1 MLRYLVFIILLFSSN
16 AHSTL
21 IEYYQITSSIDN
33 VKFKTRSMSESC
45 KQLLS
50 HLQSIQTTNPK
61 YHYIYVKSQLSA
73 SNGNQWQCIAD
84 IQNPA
89 NGGYLARNHVYTGF
103 IIREE
108 AKCPSPS
115 VIIRVTFEDLEHV
128 PLRVCTEISPGEF
141 CASVG
146 NETTITGGGTYLGQ
160 VHKPSILH
168 QSLSETPQSSC
179 TPLFSDSPCDSKDPY
194 GGCYVPPD
202 DGCTRHKD
210 GSIYCPPEAEPPKP
224 DDTCNGATYCKAPPE
239 GCGDGYVRGSFNGQ
253 ELCVKSGPSNPPK
266 PDNPQ
271 DPDNCANGGS
281 YCPAPPND
289 DSCPDGYYPTTHNGS
304 KICVKNNPNPNE
316 PNPNDPNNN
325 NGGDNGG
332 GDNGGDGNGD
342 GDTGGSGV
350 DLSEIINAIKALR
363 DALLQALGS
372 LSQKL
377 STLITGQKETNEHL
391 EDIKEESVKTNV
403 KLDKVNENITTT
415 NSKLDT
421 ANEHL
426 NAISDHTA
434 AASEA
439 LGQTNQKLD
448 GVTEAIDSI
457 GKCRNKD
464 YDPRDVK
471 SEKYV
476 DCTAQELG
484 LTDTPFQIQDQPV
497 IEYQREEHITFGK
510 YCPYKRTTQNVGY
523 FTFEKDITFICDFG
537 HEARPYIIALGYL
550 GALIYLLIAMRSK
563 D

>member
-1 MLRYLVFIILLFSSN
+1 MRFFKYLVFIILLFISVDALANTYAYKTHLSEQEYDTQEAACN
-16 AHSTL
+16 STKGL
-21 IEYYQITSSIDN
+21 MYDGSKIVEVDWTGTLCRVKTYYWRSITI
-33 VKFKTRSMSESC
+33 TRITKE
-45 KQLLS
+45 L
-50 HLQSIQTTNPK
+50 
-61 YHYIYVKSQLSA
+61 
-73 SNGNQWQCIAD
+73 
-84 IQNPA
+84 
-89 NGGYLARNHVYTGF
+89 
-103 IIREE
+103 
-108 AKCPSPS
+108 KCPSPS
-115 VIIRVTFEDLEHV
+115 IIIRVTFNDLDHV
-128 PLRVCTEISPGEF
+128 PLRVCSEIAPGKF

-224 DDTCNGATYCKAPPE
+224 DETCNGATYCKAPPQ
-239 GCGDGYVRGSFNGQ
+239 GCGEGYVRGSFNGQ

-266 PDNPQ
+266 PDNPD

-281 YCPAPPND
+281 YSPAPPND
-289 DSCPDGYYPTTHNGS
+289 DSCPDGYYPTTHNGT

-332 GDNGGDGNGD
+332 GDNGNGD
-342 GDTGGSGV
+342 NGGGETGGSGV

-377 STLITGQKETNEHL
+377 STLITGQKQTNEHL

-421 ANEHL
+421 ANDHL
-426 NAISDHTA
+426 KDISDHSR

-439 LGQTNQKLD
+439 IGESNKKLEGIKD
-448 GVTEAIDSI
+448 AVDSF
-457 GKCRNKD
+457 GKCKNES
-464 YDPRDVK
+464 YNPNDPK
-471 SEKYV
+471 SEKYRE
-476 DCTAQELG
+476 CTEEDAKKGFGGEVS
-484 LTDTPFQIQDQPV
+484 TPFKELD
-497 IEYQREEHITFGK
+497 
-510 YCPYKRTTQNVGY
+510 
-523 FTFEKDITFICDFG
+523 
-537 HEARPYIIALGYL
+537 L
-550 GALIYLLIAMRSK
+550 GAINSDLFKVNAQCPAPIPLYLPVVKHTFHIDLAGLCQVLHVIGLFFAIAAMIHGIAILVENS
-563 D
+563 

>member
-1 MLRYLVFIILLFSSN
+1 MLRYLVFIFLSIFTTQVYSNFSAGDNTCFATAQSACNYLLDISKDPSDFKVTASGSTCN
-16 AHSTL
+16 FYNDKNQWHRASTL
-21 IEYYQITSSIDN
+21 AT
-33 VKFKTRSMSESC
+33 C
-45 KQLLS
+45 QL
-50 HLQSIQTTNPK
+50 
-61 YHYIYVKSQLSA
+61 
-73 SNGNQWQCIAD
+73 
-84 IQNPA
+84 
-89 NGGYLARNHVYTGF
+89 
-103 IIREE
+103 
-108 AKCPSPS
+108 KCPSPS
-115 VIIRVTFEDLEHV
+115 VIIRVTFNDLEHV
-128 PLRVCTEISPGEF
+128 PLRVCSEIAPGQF

-146 NETTITGGGTYLGQ
+146 NESTITGGGTYLGQ

-168 QSLSETPQSSC
+168 QSISTTPQSSC
-179 TPLFSDSPCDSKDPY
+179 TPLFSDSPCDSKDPW

-202 DGCTRHKD
+202 DGCTRQKD
-210 GSIYCPPEAEPPKP
+210 GSIYCPPDAPPPQP

-239 GCGDGYVRGSFNGQ
+239 GCGEGYVRGSFNGQ

-266 PDNPQ
+266 PDNPD

-289 DSCPDGYYPTTHNGS
+289 EDCPSGYYPTMHNGS
-304 KICVKNNPNPNE
+304 KICVKDNPNPNE

-325 NGGDNGG
+325 GGDNGG
-332 GDNGGDGNGD
+332 GDNGGDNGGD

-377 STLITGQKETNEHL
+377 STLINGQKETNEHL

-426 NAISDHTA
+426 NSISDHTA

-439 LGQTNQKLD
+439 IGETNKKLD

-457 GKCRNKD
+457 GKCKNKD
-464 YDPRDVK
+464 YDPRNIN

-484 LTDTPFQIQDQPV
+484 LTDTPFHIQDQPV
-497 IEYQREEHITFGK
+497 IEYQREEHVRFGQ
-510 YCPYKRTTQNVGY
+510 YCPYQRTTQNVGY

-550 GALIYLLIAMRSK
+550 GALIYLLIAMRGK